1 MLVCFFLAD
10 MTHRQLEPKMSLGD
24 DDVMLMMDGWMN
36 LAVQAQQIIINNVTI
51 IGWFWLR

>member
-1 MLVCFFLAD
+1 
-10 MTHRQLEPKMSLGD
+10 MSLGD
-24 DDVMLMMDGWMN
+24 NDVMLMMDGWMN